1 MKSIKQTPI
10 IAEVVFYL
18 SSNWNIIVRWRAASK
33 LQYIIK
39 INTPQLTLLTLTD
52 IIRSQTAHSEDRRK
66 CWLSVIMRFGY
77 ISHLS
82 VMGFVIT

>member
-1 MKSIKQTPI
+1 MAEQRPGRQGGGR
-10 IAEVVFYL
+10 EVVFYL
-18 SSNWNIIVRWRAASK
+18 SSNWNIIVRWR
-33 LQYIIK
+33 LDCNILLK
-39 INTPQLTLLTLTD
+39 INNQPSLLTLTD
-52 IIRSQTAHSEDRRK
+52 IIRSQTAHSADLRK